1 VQQEFATFGNTPTAE
16 RDSGAEPTA
25 RVGWGF
31 VLVYALAY
39 AGTWLALLTP
49 VLVTMALRVR
59 RISSVDDTQNLS
71 LVLGVGAL
79 FALIGN
85 PLFGQLSDRTTSRFG
100 MRKPWLLGGVLCGAA
115 ALLLIATAETIAV
128 VLLGWCLAQLAFNAV
143 LAAIVALLPDQ
154 VPLAQRGAV
163 AGVLGMCMPIG
174 QVGGAFLVHAVSESM
189 LLMFM
194 APAAIGVVGISL
206 LTLVLPD
213 RRRRRGSL
221 PPLTLGEFARAYWI
235 SPRAYPDFAWAWLS
249 RFLLVLGTAF
259 LNTYQPLYLIR
270 QLGFAEHQ
278 ITELIFRS
286 MLVQA
291 TMIVIA
297 SFISG
302 RLSDVV
308 QRRKIFVVVGASI
321 YAIGL
326 WVIAAASAYDVFL
339 IGMALTGLGHGVYFA
354 VDLALVTEVLPD
366 RQRDAAKDMG
376 ILNIANA
383 LPQSVAPAL
392 APAIFILGGGDYAW
406 IFIVAGGVALLG
418 SFAIM
423 PLKSV
428 R

>member
-1 VQQEFATFGNTPTAE
+1 MQQEFATFGNTAE
-16 RDSGAEPTA
+16 RESGVEPTE

-59 RISSVDDTQNLS
+59 RISPVDDTQNLS

-100 MRKPWLLGGVLCGAA
+100 MRRPWLLGGMLCGAA
-115 ALLLIATAETIAV
+115 ALLLIAVADSIPV

-174 QVGGAFLVHAVSESM
+174 QVGGTLLVHAVSESM

-194 APAAIGVVGISL
+194 APAAIGIVGIAL
-206 LTLVLPD
+206 LTLALPD
-213 RRRRRGSL
+213 RRRSRGGL
-221 PPLTLGEFARAYWI
+221 PPLTLADFARAYWI

-297 SFISG
+297 SLISG
-302 RLSDVV
+302 RLSDFV

-321 YAIGL
+321 YATGL
-326 WVIAAASAYDVFL
+326 WVIAAANGYDVFL
-339 IGMALTGLGHGVYFA
+339 VGMALTGLGHGVYFA

-366 RQRDAAKDMG
+366 RRRAAAKDMG

-392 APAIFILGGGDYAW
+392 APAIFILGGGDYMW
-406 IFIVAGGVALLG
+406 IFVVAGGIALLG